1 MQIRFHRRSS
11 APHGRSSYPRVLAAL
26 AVILAIGGG
35 SALAASIAHKPKTK
49 PKHHYLITSTSQIKP
64 SVLSRLHGANG
75 TNGAKGATGA
85 TGATGTTGT
94 TGATGATGP
103 VTGTLPSGVTLRG
116 NFEINSPVSAAGL
129 VASQPISF
137 GLQLSAAPTVHYI
150 PSGGAVPAGCSG
162 TAAAPG
168 AASGNF
174 CLFEVQSANGTGGEF
189 NPVTSSAN
197 SATPFGGAVTVTS
210 AAAGAFN
217 TAGTWAVTG

>member
-1 MQIRFHRRSS
+1 MQIRFHRRS
-11 APHGRSSYPRVLAAL
+11 GEPRVRSAYVRILAAL
-26 AVILAIGGG
+26 TVILAIGGG
-35 SALAASIAHKPKTK
+35 SAWAASGAHKPKPK

-64 SVLSRLHGANG
+64 SVLSQLHGASGANG
-75 TNGAKGATGA
+75 TNGTNGTNGANGATGP
-85 TGATGTTGT
+85 TGAP
-94 TGATGATGP
+94 GP

-116 NFEINSPVSAAGL
+116 TFDINSPVSAAGL
-129 VASQPISF
+129 VASEPISF

-189 NPVTSSAN
+189 NPVTGTAN

-210 AAAGAFN
+210 GAAGAFN

>member
-1 MQIRFHRRSS
+1 MQIRI
-11 APHGRSSYPRVLAAL
+11 HGRTDEPRGGSAYGRTLGVV

-35 SALAASIAHKPKTK
+35 SAWAASSGHKPKPK
-49 PKHHYLITSTSQIKP
+49 PKHHHYLITSTGQIKP
-64 SVLSRLHGANG
+64 SVLSQLHGANG
-75 TNGAKGATGA
+75 TNGSNGATGSTGA
-85 TGATGTTGT
+85 TGAP
-94 TGATGATGP
+94 GP

-116 NFEINSPVSAAGL
+116 TFDINQPVSAAGL
-129 VASQPISF
+129 VASEPISF
-137 GLQLSAAPTVHYI
+137 GFALSAAPTVHYI
-150 PSGGAVPAGCSG
+150 PSGGSVPAGCSG

-174 CLFEVQSANGTGGEF
+174 CIFEVQSANGAGGEF
-189 NPVTSSAN
+189 NPVTAAAN

>member
-1 MQIRFHRRSS
+1 MQIRFHRSS
-11 APHGRSSYPRVLAAL
+11 RAPHGRAPYARVVAAL
-26 AVILAIGGG
+26 AVILAVGGG
-35 SALAASIAHKPKTK
+35 TALAASIVHKPKAK
-49 PKHHYLITSTSQIKP
+49 PKHHYVITSTSQIKP
-64 SVLSRLHGANG
+64 SVLSQLHGAKG
-75 TNGAKGATGA
+75 TNGANGA
-85 TGATGTTGT
+85 TGATGTTGAA
-94 TGATGATGP
+94 GATGATGP

-116 NFEINSPVSAAGL
+116 TFEINAPVSAGGL

-150 PSGGAVPAGCSG
+150 ASGGAVPAGCSG

-189 NPVTSSAN
+189 NPVTGTAN

-210 AAAGAFN
+210 AATGAFN